1 MAHGNGTTTQRKR
14 AVVTGASSGIG
25 EAYARRLARDGCDV
39 VLLARRAEKLS
50 KLAEELSDAHGVRV
64 EPVSADLSTDEGL
77 AAAEEAVARGPLEW
91 LVSSAGF
98 ATRGHLATVAPEKVA
113 RQVRLH
119 VEANARLVRAALPG
133 MLSARTGSI
142 VVVSSL
148 SAFLTTEHYVTYSA
162 SKAYLNMFV
171 LGLRDELR
179 GTGVRAQALCP
190 GLTKTEFM
198 FTEEYQGFSYD
209 AVPAWVWMSAQEVVE
224 ESVRALARAERQ
236 PVFVPGRGNRAFVRV
251 METPLV
257 GAAVRAALAKL
268 GRGKNL
274 Y

>member
-1 MAHGNGTTTQRKR
+1 MSSGRR
-14 AVVTGASSGIG
+14 ALVTGASSGIG
-25 EAYARRLARDGCDV
+25 EAYARRLAKDGNDL
-39 VLLARRAEKLS
+39 VLVARRAEKLAS
-50 KLAEELSDAHGVRV
+50 LAQELERAHGVKV
-64 EPVSADLSTDEGL
+64 EAVSADLSTDEGME
-77 AAAEEAVARGPLEW
+77 AAEKVIDAGPLDW

-98 ATRGHLATVAPEKVA
+98 ATRGHLVSVAPEKIA

-119 VEANARLVRAALPG
+119 VEANARMVRRVLPG
-133 MLSARTGSI
+133 MVERKRGSL

-198 FTEEYQGFSYD
+198 FTEEYKDFSYD
-209 AVPAWVWMSAQEVVE
+209 SVPAWVWMSAEEVVD
-224 ESVRALARAERQ
+224 ESVQALERAEKE
-236 PVFVPGRGNRAFVRV
+236 PVFVPGRGNRAFVKV

-257 GAAVRAALAKL
+257 GTAVRAAISRL